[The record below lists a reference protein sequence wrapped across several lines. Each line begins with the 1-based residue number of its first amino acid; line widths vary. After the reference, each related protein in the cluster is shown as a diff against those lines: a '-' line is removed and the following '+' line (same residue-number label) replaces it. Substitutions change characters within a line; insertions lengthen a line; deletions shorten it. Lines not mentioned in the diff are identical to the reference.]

1 MKLLTKIELD
11 YPQEN
16 GKYYVILEETES
28 ITGRKSNTVGMTKTQ
43 LKKFLSHNTCI
54 GMRGIYPV
62 FKNKIRKTE
71 DILQEWIEK
80 EEPKKLPDLKFL
92 KEALFE
98 VEKINKKDEEVVMRI
113 VSHPDNTL
121 IDKRY
126 LVPKDSFME

>member
-1 MKLLTKIELD
+1 
-11 YPQEN
+11 
-16 GKYYVILEETES
+16 
-28 ITGRKSNTVGMTKTQ
+28 
-43 LKKFLSHNTCI
+43 
-54 GMRGIYPV
+54 MRGIYPV